1 MQEDREQRKKMD
13 TIKKIKTI
21 KTIVA
26 ISGGSFPVVLVLM
39 LVFASAVAALLP
51 IFMVTTMVGGE
62 TVYGSDKSDLP
73 NDLTIEGI
81 DTWSDD
87 EKKMFNDMTKE
98 KEYFDND
105 FSNYNATEIMAN
117 KDDVLDVSTPISTIH
132 YRGVVN
138 LTTFDE
144 EYMEELFSDGTLST
158 DYNDEKNVRNN
169 HTRNFYEQN
178 KDKIGNT
185 FMIYPGLRMLLG
197 NLVGNS
203 ISFYTVEYKE
213 WKCGIDKNGDPIICN
228 NSAQIYSDWSLLGKI
243 NASTESAAKQS
254 YSVSETIGKINSA
267 INYGKPFCNIDDDQN
282 WEALNKCFDTKTLY
296 EEIFGEMFDGSIVKY
311 LEDKY
316 DAHVPQGG
324 FSVGEEYIAVSV
336 RKKTNYDLY
345 GKYLKEVY
353 IPYTYINCDSCGF
366 EEANEGMKEDYAE
379 SIYKEIMQL
388 TSAFKHYNNEDY
400 ANGSTTIG
408 TGGFGRVV
416 PSSGFDYLPDEYYN
430 QFISPLIGQGG
441 TTTLSSC
448 VGYYDAL
455 ENTSYYC
462 TGHDAVDI
470 VGGGGTIVAPADG
483 VITFCSTNYGN
494 WGPLLGITHTLKDK
508 DGNDTK
514 VTSWY
519 RHWVDLNGNVDCST
533 LYEARVVKQGE
544 QIAKESNQAGSY
556 SVARHLHFKLTASD
570 GTVYYIEDFLK
581 SKGVN
586 TSSINGTTDCDQV
599 RRTCNAYC
607 EDKRHGCTSTY

>member
-13 TIKKIKTI
+13 AIKKIKTI

-26 ISGGSFPVVLVLM
+26 ISGGSFPVVLVLV

-73 NDLTIEGI
+73 SDLTIEGI
-81 DTWSDD
+81 DTWSND
-87 EKKMFNDMTKE
+87 EKKMFNDMTRE
-98 KEYFDND
+98 KQYFDND
-105 FSNYNATEIMAN
+105 FSNYDADRIMAN
-117 KDDVLDVSTPISTIH
+117 EDDILDVSTPISTVH
-132 YRGVVN
+132 YQGVVN
-138 LTTFDE
+138 LTTFDD
-144 EYMEELFSDGTLST
+144 EYMKEIFSDGTFST
-158 DYNDEKNVRNN
+158 DYNAEKNVQNN
-169 HTRNFYEQN
+169 HTRDFYKQN
-178 KDKIGNT
+178 GDKVGNT
-185 FMIYPGLRMLLG
+185 FMIYPGMRMLLG
-197 NLVGNS
+197 NLVSNKVE
-203 ISFYTVEYKE
+203 FTVI
-213 WKCGIDKNGDPIICN
+213 KCEKMECTYGTFR
-228 NSAQIYSDWSLLGKI
+228 DWELLGKI
-243 NASTESAAKQS
+243 TSSNEVDAKKS
-254 YSVSETIGKINSA
+254 YSVSEAIDKIYRA
-267 INYGKPFCNIDDDQN
+267 INYGESACGSTPDEWLKKNI
-282 WEALNKCFDTKTLY
+282 CYDTELLFK
-296 EEIFGEMFDGSIVKY
+296 EIFGES
-311 LEDKY
+311 
-316 DAHVPQGG
+316 
-324 FSVGEEYIAVSV
+324 FSVDSSQSIIDYLQERFSGGDNNVFVPLSSHMVEGYYSPGYYIDVTV
-336 RKKTNYDLY
+336 TKQVDYDLY
-345 GKYLKEVY
+345 EKYLKEIY
-353 IPYTYINCDSCGF
+353 IPYVYIDCDNCGF
-366 EEANEGMKEDYAE
+366 QDASDGMKKDHID
-379 SIYKEIMQL
+379 SIYNEIMQL